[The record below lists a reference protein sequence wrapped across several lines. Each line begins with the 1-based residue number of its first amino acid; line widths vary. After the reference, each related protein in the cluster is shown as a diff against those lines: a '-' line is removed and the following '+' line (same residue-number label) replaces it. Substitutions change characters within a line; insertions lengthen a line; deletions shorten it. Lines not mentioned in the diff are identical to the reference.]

1 MVGEP
6 LEEVESFRKSVQLD
20 PVVGVPL
27 RHIGE
32 DDLVAGHKA
41 ADDFDGVDGAAAK
54 LHLRARGVDAL
65 GVELEDADLALLLAE
80 RGAAFTALIASG
92 DPAREIVATAK
103 AGGSDVIVMGSRGL
117 GKVMGLILGSVTKD
131 VVQTAPCSVW
141 VVR

>member
-1 MVGEP
+1 MNIEKILLAVDGSDHS
-6 LEEVESFRKSVQLD
+6 L
-20 PVVGVPL
+20 
-27 RHIGE
+27 HA
-32 DDLVAGHKA
+32 AGHA
-41 ADDFDGVDGAAAK
+41 
-54 LHLRARGVDAL
+54 
-65 GVELEDADLALLLAE
+65 ADLAKCAGAEILLFTCYPILEGDDQPFFDHSTPQAMEAEARKTLEPYKVLLAE